1 MVRIMFT
8 SQVRNQSSSIKCSLI
23 NVSSSTVPKNCQ
35 VASTQITI
43 KPVHIIPPSR
53 NEVSKLNMIYK
64 VNENHLVLMED
75 GSKNMKNK
83 TFSSL
88 AVHSK
93 AILNQI
99 NDTRQKLE
107 HAHYQSKF
115 KISGYIPYMIFST
128 INVGNI
134 TSAVKRSIGSTT
146 G

>member
-1 MVRIMFT
+1 M
-8 SQVRNQSSSIKCSLI
+8 
-23 NVSSSTVPKNCQ
+23 
-35 VASTQITI
+35 
-43 KPVHIIPPSR
+43 HIIPPSR

-146 G
+146 GCTITEGPSL

>member
-1 MVRIMFT
+1 
-8 SQVRNQSSSIKCSLI
+8 
-23 NVSSSTVPKNCQ
+23 
-35 VASTQITI
+35 
-43 KPVHIIPPSR
+43 
-53 NEVSKLNMIYK
+53 MIYK

-75 GSKNMKNK
+75 GSKNTKNK

-88 AVHSK
+88 AIHSK

-146 G
+146 GCTITEKAPTRGFSWLKAPTSAFRFKTLLRHYAKQA